1 MWLQQTEKALERW
14 WENSWCSEDCH
25 LVKHG
30 LESAQA
36 IKTLISAVLA
46 EWTSRL
52 CMDTDWSTS
61 LKVSITQDV
70 DWQDGNWHRKHM
82 PTQTQWHAAGEDQLC
97 LLGFHQRLSG
107 KEMCL
112 CFLTASRDLFVNV
125 TLVKSS
131 ATVSPV
137 DAIFSLEQK
146 KNSRCKL
153 QNNSLI
159 FILFYSLDD
168 FLVIC
173 RQNYPKIGISTAVLI
188 LN

>member
-1 MWLQQTEKALERW
+1 MWLQQTEKALEQW
-14 WENSWCSEDCH
+14 WESSWCSRDCH

-30 LESAQA
+30 LERAQA

-52 CMDTDWSTS
+52 CMATDRSTS

-70 DWQDGNWHRKHM
+70 DWQDGKWHRKHM

-137 DAIFSLEQK
+137 DAIFSLERK
-146 KNSRCKL
+146 KTADANYK
-153 QNNSLI
+153 I
-159 FILFYSLDD
+159 THWYLFYFIIWMIFWSSAGKTILKLESLLH
-168 FLVIC
+168 FLF
-173 RQNYPKIGISTAVLI
+173 
-188 LN
+188 